1 MNAKVI
7 KILEKTEKLLSDECL
22 LDSYFN
28 ASEERQSQIEKELND
43 HINLINADRAFVTDL
58 NDKLEYI
65 CGEFNVDWAL
75 RIKTIVQLVK

>member
-28 ASEERQSQIEKELND
+28 ASEERRNRIMD
-43 HINLINADRAFVTDL
+43 TINERVIIANCDL
-58 NDKLEYI
+58 DDKL
-65 CGEFNVDWAL
+65 DWIYNHLDNSMA
-75 RIKTIVQLVK
+75 IKIKQMMEISK